1 MRRNTEFWV
10 HLIRLLRKSKIQY
23 RLLAIFC
30 FISLVPV
37 ICVGM
42 YAYHVYTY
50 SINNKLSESVYQSI
64 LSLNQ
69 NMILELEKIQTV
81 AITLARSQEVQEILH
96 LYSDSDSP
104 HIDEDFG
111 YAGQE
116 IRNNIVY
123 SEYLRNVRIMSASGT
138 MIYDLGYEIFSE
150 EVFPEIL
157 DEIDRVAPRQ
167 SLKYIRSYRGR
178 DRMVL
183 GSRCY
188 SLGFS
193 DVSFGYILLFID
205 EPLIYEKV
213 FSNVSFG
220 EESDIM
226 MLDSS
231 GTVLSA
237 RNKELVGSSFAG
249 TSLFADLQEHAKDG
263 DMIFN
268 LKEAGNH
275 SLIIFTYNDKYE
287 YYLVGQIP
295 ESYITSE
302 VRTINTVLLL
312 LSLLLILLS
321 LVCTMVVYFSIVTP
335 IKNMV
340 DFCETPVEQM
350 ALPEIHD
357 ESPDELG
364 FLAVTMESMLCD
376 LQKSME
382 QNREDEHRKRRL
394 ELQML
399 QYQINP
405 HFLFNTLNSLQWVAV
420 INDVPVLAEGISSL
434 STLLKNTLMKED
446 ELITLEEE
454 ISNLKHYFVIQK
466 IRYGNSFDVDY
477 VLEPDTLQYRLPRL
491 ILQPLAENAIVH
503 GASGSADVV
512 FIAVSSRHGQEGLVI
527 EIRDNGKGF
536 SEAAFDRKEAE
547 TNGSKKREV
556 GEKKTEDKSRK
567 SPGIGIQN
575 IKERLRLHYGR
586 EDLLQIIS
594 EEGKGTLCRI
604 MIPAEP

>member
-1 MRRNTEFWV
+1 MRRNTEFGA
-10 HLIRLLRKSKIQY
+10 HLILLLRKSRIQY

-37 ICVGM
+37 ICVGL
-42 YAYHVYTY
+42 YTYHVYTD
-50 SINNKLSESVYQSI
+50 SLSNKLSDSVYQSI

-69 NMILELEKIQTV
+69 NMILELEKIQAV
-81 AITLARSQEVQEILH
+81 ASTLARSQEVQEILH

-111 YAGQE
+111 HASQE

-123 SEYLRNVRIMSASGT
+123 SEYLRNVRIISASGIT
-138 MIYDLGYEIFSE
+138 VYDLGYEVFSE
-150 EVFPEIL
+150 EDFPWIL
-157 DEIDRVAPRQ
+157 EETDRVAPRQ
-167 SLKYIRSYRGR
+167 SLSYVSSYRQK
-178 DRMVL
+178 DRLVL
-183 GSRCY
+183 GSKCY

-193 DVSFGYILLFID
+193 KVSSGYILLFID
-205 EPLIYEKV
+205 EALIYEKV

-220 EESDIM
+220 EDSDIM
-226 MLDSS
+226 VLDSH
-231 GTVLSA
+231 GIVLTA
-237 RNKELVGSSFAG
+237 QNKELVGTSFAD
-249 TSLFADLQEHAKDG
+249 TPLFTDMQDQAKKG
-263 DMIFN
+263 NTIFD

-275 SLIIFTYNDKYE
+275 SLIVFTYNDKYG
-287 YYLVGQIP
+287 YYLMGQIP

-302 VRTINTVLLL
+302 ARTINIVLLI
-312 LSLLLILLS
+312 LSLFLILLS
-321 LVCTMVVYFSIVTP
+321 LGCTMAVYFSIVTP
-335 IKNMV
+335 IKKMV
-340 DFCETPVEQM
+340 DFCKTPVERM
-350 ALPEIHD
+350 ALPQIYD

-364 FLAVTMESMLCD
+364 FLSVTMETMLCN

-454 ISNLKHYFVIQK
+454 IGNLKHYFVIQK
-466 IRYGNSFDVDY
+466 IRYGSSFDVDY
-477 VLEPDTLQYRLPRL
+477 FPEPATLQHRLPRL

-503 GASGSADVV
+503 SASGFADVV
-512 FIAVSSRHGQEGLVI
+512 LITVASRYAQEGLII
-527 EIRDNGKGF
+527 EIGDNGKGF
-536 SEAAFDRKEAE
+536 PTACRGGADEEDR
-547 TNGSKKREV
+547 TRQRER
-556 GEKKTEDKSRK
+556 KT
-567 SPGIGIQN
+567 PGIGIRN
-575 IKERLRLHYGR
+575 VKERLRLHYGR
-586 EDLLQIIS
+586 EDLLQIES

-604 MIPAEP
+604 IIPAEP